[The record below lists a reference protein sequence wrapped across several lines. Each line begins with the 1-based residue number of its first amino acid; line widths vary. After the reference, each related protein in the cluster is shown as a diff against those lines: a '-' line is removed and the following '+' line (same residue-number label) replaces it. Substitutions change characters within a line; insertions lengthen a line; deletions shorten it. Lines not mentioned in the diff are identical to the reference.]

1 MITLPKRSRGYQS
14 EVARARYDQELAAF
28 CAAILAINSRLD
40 FKVSSRGWAYI
51 LEEHGLAKGDFDRA
65 QALVNACRKSGA
77 LPLDIC
83 ADDGAREFDHL
94 DGWLDTNSPEEE
106 ASWIIQSVGTRHQYY
121 TPFSFWE
128 HQSCYVQMLVEK
140 IDLKSLFGPICADF
154 HIPIGNARGWADMNC
169 RAAMMRRFAEWEAKG
184 KVPALLY
191 CGDFDPVGLVISDF
205 LRSNMAEL
213 AAAVGWSPDSLIIDR
228 FGLNYDFI
236 QEQGL
241 TWIDGLETGSGKDLG
256 DPDHVFNSRASVQ
269 AYLAK
274 YGRRKVE
281 ANALVTRPEAGR
293 DLCLQA
299 ILRYLPEDAPDL
311 YQARLQKPR
320 EQVRAAV
327 AHIVAE
333 KFGGLGA

>member
-1 MITLPKRSRGYQS
+1 VITLPKRSRGYQS
-14 EVARARYDQELAAF
+14 DAARARYNKLLAAF

-40 FKVSSRGWAYI
+40 FKVSSRGWCYI
-51 LEEHGLAKGDFDRA
+51 LEDRGGLPKGDFDRA
-65 QALVNACRKSGA
+65 QALINACRKSGA

-83 ADDGAREFDHL
+83 ADDSAREFDNL
-94 DGWLDTNSPEEE
+94 DWLDTNSPEEE
-106 ASWIIQSVGTRHQYY
+106 ARDIVRSLGTRHLLYS
-121 TPFSFWE
+121 PFSFWE
-128 HQSCYVQMLVEK
+128 HQGCYVQMLVEK
-140 IDLKSLFGPICADF
+140 IDLKSLFGPICVGF
-154 HIPIGNARGWADMNC
+154 FIPIGNARGWSDMNC

-184 KVPALLY
+184 KVPVLLY
-191 CGDFDPVGLVISDF
+191 CGDFDPVGLAISDF

-213 AAAVGWSPDSLIIDR
+213 AAAVGWSPDHLIIDR

-256 DPDHVFNSRASVQ
+256 DPEHVFNSRASVQ
-269 AYLAK
+269 AYIAK

-299 ILRYLPEDAPDL
+299 ILRYLPEEASDL
-311 YQARLQKPR
+311 YEARLQEPR

-327 AHIVAE
+327 ARIVAE
-333 KFGGLGA
+333 EFGG